1 MASKEN
7 KDRKSKVA
15 SRLTLEGLLSQKQW
29 HSAIGFDIIDESNQK
44 RKASI
49 PNSEENR
56 SQFEAAGYP
65 SQVRVASG
73 SRSAPGELLIHRSSR
88 ALWRI
93 SDDGNRIEPA
103 FSDDIITIGEDEN
116 E

>member
-1 MASKEN
+1 MASKKEES
-7 KDRKSKVA
+7 RKGKVA
-15 SRLTLEGLLSQKQW
+15 SRLTLEGLLDQKQW

-49 PNSEENR
+49 VNNEGNR
-56 SQFEAAGYP
+56 SQFELAGYP

-73 SRSAPGELLIHRSSR
+73 SASFPGELLIHRSSR
-88 ALWRI
+88 ALWKI
-93 SDDGNRIEPA
+93 SDDGKRIEPA
-103 FSDDIITIGEDEN
+103 FSDDIITIGDDEN

>member
-1 MASKEN
+1 MVPKKE
-7 KDRKSKVA
+7 KSRQSKVA
-15 SRLTLEGLLSQKQW
+15 SRLTLEGLLRQKQW

-49 PNSEENR
+49 INNEGNR
-56 SQFEAAGYP
+56 SQFEPAGYP

-73 SRSAPGELLIHRSSR
+73 SASSPGELLIHRSSR
-88 ALWRI
+88 ALWKI

-103 FSDDIITIGEDEN
+103 FSDDIITIGDDDN

>member
-1 MASKEN
+1 MASKKEES
-7 KDRKSKVA
+7 RKEKVA
-15 SRLTLEGLLSQKQW
+15 NRLTLEGLLSQKQW
-29 HSAIGFDIIDESNQK
+29 HSAIGFDIIDENNQK

-49 PNSEENR
+49 SNNEENR
-56 SQFEAAGYP
+56 AHFELAGYP

-88 ALWRI
+88 ALWKI

-103 FSDDIITIGEDEN
+103 FSDDIITIGDDEN